1 MLILSRKLNES
12 IVIDGRIIVKVL
24 RIDRD
29 TVKLGIQAPAD
40 LQVHRQEVFDAI
52 QRGKQQGPPNAGP
65 GSPATRTPNSP
76 VADLPISSEPGG
88 NSNGTA
94 GHS

>member
-29 TVKLGIQAPAD
+29 TVKLGIQAPAE
-40 LQVHRQEVFDAI
+40 LPVHRQEIYDAI
-52 QRGKQQGPPNAGP
+52 QRNKQQAAQSGTGSGEAGSVPVTPSPP
-65 GSPATRTPNSP
+65 RR
-76 VADLPISSEPGG
+76 PGG
-88 NSNGTA
+88 SGSET
-94 GHS
+94 